1 MMKDYS
7 RIKLVI
13 LDVDGTLT
21 DGSILYDAQGGE
33 IKRFNAKDGLGIK
46 MAIEAGLQLAILTG
60 RQSPILHRRVKELGI
75 HHLRENVQIKYPVL
89 MQMIAEL
96 GLTADEVGYIGDD
109 LNDLQCMQAV
119 GLSACPADAAQD
131 IRNACD
137 YVAAAHGG
145 DGAVREV
152 LERLLRAQGKWDAAV
167 KRAYFA

>member
-7 RIKLVI
+7 GIKLVI

-60 RQSPILHRRVKELGI
+60 RQNPMVQRRVKELKI
-75 HHLRENVQIKYPVL
+75 HHLRENVQVKYPVM
-89 MQMIAEL
+89 MQLIEEL
-96 GLTADEVGYIGDD
+96 GLSADEVGYIGDD

-119 GLSACPADAAQD
+119 GFSACPADAAQEIQD
-131 IRNACD
+131 VCD
-137 YVAAAHGG
+137 YVARANGG
-145 DGAVREV
+145 HGAVREV

>member
-1 MMKDYS
+1 MQDYS
-7 RIKLVI
+7 RIKLVV

-60 RQSPILHRRVKELGI
+60 RKSPMVQRRVKELKI
-75 HHLRENVQIKYPVL
+75 HHLREDVQIKLPVL
-89 MQMIAEL
+89 MEMIAEL
-96 GLTADEVGYIGDD
+96 GLTADEVCYVGDD

-131 IRNACD
+131 IREACD
-137 YVAAAHGG
+137 YVASANGG
-145 DGAVREV
+145 HGAVREV
-152 LERLLRAQGKWDAAV
+152 LELLLRAQGKWDAAV

>member
-21 DGSILYDAQGGE
+21 DGSILYDVQGGE

-75 HHLRENVQIKYPVL
+75 HYLRENVQIKYPVL

-137 YVAAAHGG
+137 YVARADGG

-152 LERLLRAQGKWDAAV
+152 LERLLRQQGKWDEAV
-167 KRAYFA
+167 KKAYFA